1 MNMAFGMENMPS
13 DQKKWIDQAM
23 HAYLPKKKT
32 LRALMAEET
41 VDASQTTNI
50 YGRLTQSYSD
60 AKGYYS
66 MDDPT
71 PLADGARPVIDSMG
85 FEDASSTQKTWSHA
99 YTVERKLL
107 KSGLPF
113 QKAAVAR
120 AAVELVNTIENK
132 INTALNTAWQS
143 SMAQTF
149 SAGSGTW
156 ATTGDPVADIN
167 AAKTAFKK
175 RSGGMDANFLAINPD
190 NVLYLKNDFRFQNAL
205 YSPTS
210 KVLEDGT
217 IVKNPG
223 GLELVEETAV
233 TAGSFFMGAKGMF
246 GRLLISEPYMVK
258 ETDQGVAGSLYEG
271 LFTYVDQYPLPQYG
285 MYGTGI

>member
-1 MNMAFGMENMPS
+1 MTGLNQIPS

-32 LRALMAEET
+32 LRTLIAEET
-41 VDASQTTNI
+41 LDSAQTTNI
-50 YGRLTQSYSD
+50 YGRQTQSYSD

-66 MDDPT
+66 FEDPL
-71 PLADGARPVIDSMG
+71 PLADGARPIPDSIG
-85 FEDASSTQKTWSHA
+85 FEDASSTPKTWSGA
-99 YTVERKLL
+99 YQIERKLL

-113 QKAAVAR
+113 QKQAVAK

-132 INTALNTAWQS
+132 INIALNTAWQS
-143 SMAQTF
+143 SAAQTF
-149 SAGSGTW
+149 TAGSGTW

-190 NVLYLKNDFRFQNAL
+190 NVLYFKNDFRFQNAL

-210 KVLEDGT
+210 KVLETGE

-223 GLELVEETAV
+223 GLALVEETAV

-246 GRLLISEPYMVK
+246 GRLLISEPYTVK
-258 ETDQGVAGSLYEG
+258 ETEQGVAGNLYEG
-271 LFTYVDQYPLPQYG
+271 LFTYVDQYPLPYYL